1 MAVLQTADGR
11 FLTRRRPGSVSQV
24 GTGARSSL
32 WYPDYGSDGVAN
44 AQGDV
49 LASYAH
55 IYCSQPTVAAVVNK
69 LCRQIATL
77 PLKAYR
83 RADDNR
89 RERLPGDHPLSVLL
103 RRPLPRRGAVHTKQ
117 WFAFPW
123 LLHGNAVVG
132 KVRQDPDGP
141 PAHLIPL
148 DWTHLSAYAES
159 GQFVEWWSTTQ
170 FGDEERWIRAEDT
183 VHVAWESPSGE
194 LGVSPLD
201 QLGVTVQVDDAAKR
215 QQRAA
220 FRNGIFPS
228 IAVVLGTGQNDRA
241 PDKEMIDLTRE
252 TLRSVHQ
259 NPDQAFK
266 ALLLAPGTDVKELKG
281 SAREAEL
288 SETRQVNR
296 EEVAMC
302 YDVPP
307 PLIGDLRHA
316 TLANLKEFG
325 RQFYTDIMRP
335 WLTVLEETLQA
346 QLIDNEP
353 WGESNLYVEFD
364 LSEQLK
370 GDPQELANSLEVQI
384 RSGQITPNEARAV
397 QNRPPDGDPSD
408 PENPANKLYLPVN
421 NLQPVGT
428 TVAATP
434 DTVGDRDPEVLPIAA
449 PASEE

>member
-11 FLTRRRPGSVSQV
+11 FLTRRRPSAASSQI
-24 GTGARSSL
+24 GQGARASL
-32 WYPDYGSDGVAN
+32 WYPDFGTDGVAN
-44 AQGDV
+44 ANGDV

-69 LCRQIATL
+69 LCRQISTL

-83 RADDNR
+83 RVDDNR
-89 RERLPGDHPLSVLL
+89 RERLPNDHPLSMLL
-103 RRPLPRRGAVHTKQ
+103 RRPLPRKGATSTKQ
-117 WFAFPW
+117 WLAFPW
-123 LLHGNAVVG
+123 LLHGNALVG
-132 KVRQDPDGP
+132 KVRKDPDSP
-141 PAHLIPL
+141 PYALVPL
-148 DWTHLSAYAES
+148 DWPQLSAYAES
-159 GQFVEWWSTTQ
+159 GSFVEWWSTTQ
-170 FGDEERWIRAEDT
+170 FGDDERWIRAEDAI
-183 VHVAWESPSGE
+183 HVAWESPSGE

-201 QLGVTVQVDDAAKR
+201 QLGVTIQVDDAAKR

-228 IAVVLGTGQNDRA
+228 IAVTLGAGTNGRS
-241 PDKEMIDLTRE
+241 PDKDMIDLTRD
-252 TLRSVHQ
+252 TLNTLHK

-266 ALLLAPGTDVKELKG
+266 ALLLAPDTKVETLAIT
-281 SAREAEL
+281 AREAEL
-288 SETRQVNR
+288 IETRQVNR

-325 RQFYTDIMRP
+325 RQFYTDILRP

-353 WGESNLYVEFD
+353 WGTPDLYVEFD

-384 RSGQITPNEARAV
+384 RSGQITPNEARSV
-397 QNRPPDGDPSD
+397 QNRPPDGDPND
-408 PENPANKLYLPVN
+408 PENPSNKLYLPVN

-428 TVAATP
+428 TVAASP
-434 DTVGDRDPEVLPIAA
+434 DTVGDRDQLPPAA
-449 PASEE
+449 PALEE

>member
-1 MAVLQTADGR
+1 VAVLQTADGR
-11 FLTRRRPGSVSQV
+11 FLTRRKPTNASQI
-24 GTGARSSL
+24 GQGGRSSL
-32 WYPDYGSDGVAN
+32 WHPDFGTDGVAN

-69 LCRQIATL
+69 LSRQISTL

-83 RADDNR
+83 RVDDNR
-89 RERLPGDHPLSVLL
+89 RERLPGDHPLSLLL
-103 RRPLPRRGAVHTKQ
+103 RRPLPRKGAVSTKQ
-117 WFAFPW
+117 WLAFPW
-123 LLHGNAVVG
+123 LLHGNALVG
-132 KVRQDPDGP
+132 KVRQDPDSP
-141 PAHLIPL
+141 PYALVPL
-148 DWTHLSAYAES
+148 DWTQLSAYAES

-170 FGDEERWIRAEDT
+170 FGDDERWIRAEDAI
-183 VHVAWESPSGE
+183 HVAWESPSGE

-201 QLGVTVQVDDAAKR
+201 QLGVTIQVDDAAKR

-228 IAVVLGTGQNDRA
+228 IAVTLGGGQNGRP
-241 PDKEMIDLTRE
+241 PDKEMIDLTRD
-252 TLRSVHQ
+252 TLNTIHK

-266 ALLLAPGTDVKELKG
+266 ALLLAPDTKVETLAIT
-281 SAREAEL
+281 AREAEL
-288 SETRQVNR
+288 LETRQVNR

-325 RQFYTDIMRP
+325 RQFYTDILRP
-335 WLTVLEETLQA
+335 WLTVIEETLQA

-353 WGESNLYVEFD
+353 WSEPDLYVEFD

-384 RSGQITPNEARAV
+384 RSGQITPNEARAI
-397 QNRPPDGDPSD
+397 QNRPPDGDASD

-428 TVAATP
+428 QVPASP
-434 DTVGDRDPEVLPIAA
+434 DTVGDRDPDELPPPAA
-449 PASEE
+449 PA